1 MHVGCRHA
9 VIVIKEA
16 CAQVH
21 ELKSYVCRLLMVL
34 NNGYGIHG
42 IDCGQNTVLNII
54 CRLCSLIFIGHVCFL
69 CIIVICKRCNCG
81 LILHK
86 VSVCETIWEL

>member
-1 MHVGCRHA
+1 MHAGHRRA

-16 CAQVH
+16 HAQVH
-21 ELKSYVCRLLMVL
+21 ELKSYVCQLLLVL
-34 NNGYGIHG
+34 NNGCSIYGI
-42 IDCGQNTVLNII
+42 DNGQNTLFNII
-54 CRLCSLIFIGHVCFL
+54 CRLCSLIFIGHVYFL

-86 VSVCETIWEL
+86 SKRM